1 MQSFTQLIKHI
12 AEHTVESAT
21 VSGLQRG
28 AIACFAAQ
36 LLDQSNDP
44 LLCILPSESQALQ
57 FSQDLSFFTS
67 EIVLHY
73 PGYEIPPYTPLS
85 PDSQTTAQRL
95 STLYSIQT
103 TNENYIVIS
112 SIEALLRK
120 VMPAKVLTQL
130 AELIIAGEETDQQ
143 DLIAS
148 LIASGYEQ
156 MSLVQSAGEFSH
168 RGGILDIFPPGFM
181 YPIRLDFFGDF
192 VETIRTFD
200 PITQRSVDQIDEA
213 EIIPVHDVLF
223 PPLNSDEHTQLL
235 LRLNKF
241 SKELVWNSDEQ
252 EVITEKIENNLKF
265 PGIEFFLPAF
275 YEELGSP
282 LSYIPQNCRVLLIDT
297 HEIKRSQQ
305 LIQERISAN
314 YNESCQQQTLSFPP
328 DMLFLDEQALNEEI
342 SKRSCINFVDFE
354 DVAMS
359 PIEIL
364 DGMESQYVIN
374 SDAPQVHADSPAQQF
389 SFHSSNHKL
398 IRQHIDLQRK
408 KQGLLAPL
416 VTYLQSWLQND
427 DSIHIACRS
436 HRHATQLL
444 SMLENHGLPLKFVD
458 DSFHF
463 NHTHTNDISVYPSP
477 LIEGFDLIDE
487 KIHFLSEQE
496 LFGEKRFST
505 KKRTKAPSPET
516 PINFEELKVGDIV
529 VNSTHGLGIYDGIIN
544 MTINNVHNDFLV
556 LSYKDN
562 DKLYIPVDRMNT
574 VSKYNGLSEK
584 APVISR
590 LGSKQWATAKKKVQE
605 AVWKVAQSL
614 LNLYARRK
622 LVTGITFSR
631 PDSLYT
637 ELEESFPYDETPGQI
652 KAINNVIDDLT
663 KEQCMDRLVCGDV
676 GFGKTE
682 VAVRAAFKVVTDG
695 YQVAILVPTTVLAEQ
710 HAQTFKERLEGF
722 PVTVECLNR
731 FRTPAQ
737 QRKIVSDLNDGKVD
751 IIIGTHRI
759 LSKDVTFSKLGLLII
774 DEEHRFGVSHKEK
787 LKMLKTGID
796 VLTLTATPIPRTL
809 QMSLLGVRDLSVIS
823 SPPRNRSSIK
833 TFIAKYSDLVVKE
846 AIVRELQRGGQV
858 FFVHNRV
865 RSIHEFA
872 FKIQKFVPEAKIAVA
887 HGQMPAKN
895 LEEIMV
901 SFVRQEINVLIS
913 TTIIESG
920 LDIPNAN
927 TIIINRAD
935 RMGLAEIYQLR
946 GRVGRSTEQAYA
958 YLLVPSLEHLPKD
971 AKQRLKAL
979 MEYNELGGGFKLAL
993 SDLQIRGGGNIL
1005 GESQSGNISA
1015 VGYDLYLDLLQ
1026 KTVEDLKRRQEFGD
1040 DTKQIEEIDPE
1051 INLLLSAYIPDTY
1064 IPDSDQRYIAYRRL
1078 SSLNSEADLD
1088 DLADEF
1094 TDRYGKLPEQTTNL
1108 FSVIRIKSYLKQLRI
1123 SKLEK
1128 APNSLVFSF
1137 ADDTPV
1143 TPQDILIYIENNKK
1157 KVRLT
1162 PDGRLVVSIT
1172 DGSNESIFDAIK
1184 NILRSIR

>member
-1 MQSFTQLIKHI
+1 MKHI
-12 AEHTVESAT
+12 AEHSLESAT
-21 VSGLQRG
+21 VSGLQPG
-28 AIACFAAQ
+28 AIAVFAAQ
-36 LLDQSNDP
+36 LLEQSNEP
-44 LLCILPSESQALQ
+44 LLCILPSESQAQQ
-57 FSQDLSFFTS
+57 FSQDLSFFSSRT
-67 EIVLHY
+67 ILHY

-85 PDSQTTAQRL
+85 PDPQTTAQRL

-103 TNENYIVIS
+103 IHDTYVVIS
-112 SIEALLRK
+112 SVEALLRK
-120 VMPAKVLTQL
+120 VMPTKVLTSL
-130 AELIIAGEETDQQ
+130 AELIIAGEETDLQE
-143 DLIAS
+143 LITS

-156 MSLVQSAGEFSH
+156 MSLVQNAGEFSH
-168 RGGILDIFPPGFM
+168 RGGILDIFPPGFQF
-181 YPIRLDFFGDF
+181 PIRLDFFGDF

-200 PITQRSVDQIDEA
+200 PISQRSVDQILEA

-223 PPLNSDEHTQLL
+223 PAIDSDEHTKLL
-235 LRLNKF
+235 LRLNRF
-241 SKELVWNSDEQ
+241 GKELDWNSDEQ
-252 EVITEKIENNLKF
+252 EVIAEKIENSLKF

-275 YEELGSP
+275 YDKLSSP
-282 LSYIPQNCRVLLIDT
+282 LAYIPQNCRVLLIDT

-305 LIQERISAN
+305 LITERISAN
-314 YNESCQQQTLSFPP
+314 YNEACQQQSITFPP
-328 DMLFLDEQALNEEI
+328 DMLFLDEQTLTAEI
-342 SKRSCINFVDFE
+342 GKRRCINFIDFE

-364 DGMESQYVIN
+364 DGLESKYTGS
-374 SDAPQVHADSPAQQF
+374 SDEPLIKSVSSAQQF

-416 VTYLQSWLQND
+416 VNYLHSWLNND

-436 HRHATQLL
+436 HRHATQLF
-444 SMLENHGLPLKFVD
+444 SMLEGHGLPLEFI
-458 DSFHF
+458 DSCFQFSRF
-463 NHTHTNDISVYPSP
+463 NEKTVSIYPYP
-477 LIEGFDLIDE
+477 LTDGFDLIDE

-496 LFGEKRFST
+496 LFGEKRFSS
-505 KKRTKAPSPET
+505 KKRTKAPANEP

-529 VNSTHGLGIYDGIIN
+529 VNSTHGLGVYDGIIN
-544 MTINNVHNDFLV
+544 MTINAVHNDFLV

-584 APVISR
+584 TPVISR
-590 LGSKQWATAKKKVQE
+590 LGSKQWVTAKKKVQE

-663 KEQCMDRLVCGDV
+663 REQCMDRLVCGDV

-737 QRKIVSDLNDGKVD
+737 QRKIVADLNAGKVD

-759 LSKDVTFSKLGLLII
+759 LSKDVIFNKLGLLII

-823 SPPRNRSSIK
+823 SPPRSRRSIK

-846 AIVRELQRGGQV
+846 AIIRELQRGGQV

-865 RSIHEFA
+865 RSIHDFA
-872 FKIQKFVPEAKIAVA
+872 FRIQNLVPEAKIAVA

-946 GRVGRSTEQAYA
+946 GRVGRSSEQAYA

-1026 KTVEDLKRRQEFGD
+1026 KTVEDLKRRDEFGD
-1040 DTKQIEEIDPE
+1040 NSEHMEEIEPE
-1051 INLLLSAYIPDTY
+1051 INLLVSAYIPDTY
-1064 IPDSDQRYIAYRRL
+1064 ITDSDQRYIAYRRL
-1078 SSLNSEADLD
+1078 SSLNTEADLD
-1088 DLADEF
+1088 DLAEEF

-1108 FSVIRIKSYLKQLRI
+1108 FSVIRLKPYLKQLRI

-1128 APNSLVFSF
+1128 APEALVFSF
-1137 ADDTPV
+1137 ADNTPV
-1143 TPQDILIYIENNKK
+1143 TPQNILLYIENSKN

-1162 PDGRLVVSIT
+1162 PDGRLVVSIPANT
-1172 DGSNESIFDAIK
+1172 GESIFEVCK